1 MLTKECIKHT
11 LEKNIIEKIE
21 IEKKIFF
28 GGGWGGVIFE
38 KKCGIRTHVTFIFRK
53 KGLRISYK

>member
-21 IEKKIFF
+21 YDFF
-28 GGGWGGVIFE
+28 WGG
-38 KKCGIRTHVTFIFRK
+38 
-53 KGLRISYK
+53 KGGVNF